1 MHMEDTHMENV
12 IKATEAVRG
21 FSELLNNIKF
31 KGRYYTIV
39 RGGKPVASIGPVK
52 PYPERLPLKDLEKLL
67 KEIPS
72 LGDEAEAFAKDI
84 DAIIRCQPSLPSEDQ
99 WE

>member
-1 MHMEDTHMENV
+1 MENV

-31 KGRYYTIV
+31 KGHRYTIV

-52 PYPERLPLKDLEKLL
+52 PYPERLPLKDLKRLL
-67 KEIPS
+67 NEIPS
-72 LGDEAEAFAKDI
+72 LGNEAEAFAKDI